1 MTAVIQQ
8 AADRR
13 QRSIAV
19 MAALVTLLILF
30 SEGFVQRLI
39 APEIEA
45 DGNIILRFMWLPVYG
60 VVLALCLTRLKDII
74 HLALRTPAL
83 MGLVALASVS
93 FLWSIDPSLSFRRG
107 ISIAVTTLFGLY
119 LASRLDWRSLLMVLG
134 GVWLFLAVISF
145 LVGII
150 APGFARMNEVHIGAW
165 RGFWFEKN
173 TLGGHMA
180 RAAALLAVL
189 AALDNRRRWLWLGG
203 VALAAALVLLSTSTT
218 SLLGLLLGLAIVV
231 AGLVSLRS
239 PVASVATAWLAVT
252 VSGAVAALFFLSP
265 EAFFGLVGK
274 DATLTGRTDIWGALG
289 EAIAAR
295 PWLGYGYGAFW
306 GLESEPAAWV
316 RKAVEWD
323 APTAHNGWLDIAL
336 SVGLVGLALFTMSFA
351 ATLWRA
357 LWSFFHHRFGVFAVA
372 MLGTLTLFSLS
383 ESILMEPNSLV
394 WVTYVA
400 VASKLARGCEPDPG
414 AKPFGGRLRRPVQTS
429 RATALE
435 I

>member
-8 AADRR
+8 SADRR

-19 MAALVTLLILF
+19 MAALVMLLILF

-39 APEIEA
+39 APEIET

-60 VVLALCLTRLKDII
+60 VVLALCLPRLKDII
-74 HLALRTPAL
+74 GLALRTPAL

-119 LASRLDWRSLLMVLG
+119 LASRLDWRSLVMILS
-134 GVWLFLAVISF
+134 GVWVFLAVVSF
-145 LVGII
+145 LAGII

-180 RAAALLAVL
+180 RAAAVLAVV
-189 AALDNRRRWLWLGG
+189 AALDQPRRWLWLGG
-203 VALAAALVLLSTSTT
+203 VGLAAALVLLSTSTT
-218 SLLGLLLGLAIVV
+218 SLLGLLLGLAIVIV
-231 AGLVSLRS
+231 GLMTRHN
-239 PVASVATAWLAVT
+239 PVASVTMIWLAVT
-252 VSGAVAALFFLSP
+252 MSGAVTAIFVLSP
-265 EAFFGLVGK
+265 EVLLGLVGK
-274 DATLTGRTDIWGALG
+274 DATLTGRTYIWVALG
-289 EAIAAR
+289 EAIAVR

-306 GLESEPAAWV
+306 AVDSEPASWV

-336 SVGLVGLALFTMSFA
+336 SVGLVGLTLFTMSFA
-351 ATLWRA
+351 ATLSRA
-357 LWSFFHHRFGVFAVA
+357 LWLFFHHRFGVFAVA
-372 MLGTLTLFSLS
+372 MLATLTLFSLS

-394 WVTYVA
+394 WATYVA
-400 VASKLARGCEPDPG
+400 VACKLARGCEPDSG
-414 AKPFGGRLRRPVQTS
+414 AKRFAGPTRPSGPQT
-429 RATALE
+429 RAPAFE